1 MERLFRRK
9 KQKGETVKNK
19 KKNRRKQR
27 RKVILILLAVL
38 VLGLVVIF
46 GLFRVRKLVISGN
59 KQYKAEEIQEAI
71 MLVVRML
78 VVLQYTDVYRCI
90 LEWSICG

>member
-1 MERLFRRK
+1 M
-9 KQKGETVKNK
+9 
-19 KKNRRKQR
+19 
-27 RKVILILLAVL
+27 ILILLAVL

-71 MLVVRML
+71 MQDGLCKNSL
-78 VVLQYTDVYRCI
+78 
-90 LEWSICG
+90 

>member
-27 RKVILILLAVL
+27 RKVIDSAGRAGAWSGGDFWAVS
-38 VLGLVVIF
+38 GAET
-46 GLFRVRKLVISGN
+46 GNFRK
-59 KQYKAEEIQEAI
+59 
-71 MLVVRML
+71 
-78 VVLQYTDVYRCI
+78 
-90 LEWSICG
+90 

>member
-71 MLVVRML
+71 MQDGLCKNSLYLLWKFSDQAKVK
-78 VVLQYTDVYRCI
+78 
-90 LEWSICG
+90 

>member
-1 MERLFRRK
+1 M
-9 KQKGETVKNK
+9 
-19 KKNRRKQR
+19 
-27 RKVILILLAVL
+27 ILILLAVL

-71 MLVVRML
+71 MQDGLCKNSLYLLWKFSDQAKVKESILSIRYGVRPGCAWQDGCS
-78 VVLQYTDVYRCI
+78 V
-90 LEWSICG
+90 

>member
-1 MERLFRRK
+1 M
-9 KQKGETVKNK
+9 
-19 KKNRRKQR
+19 
-27 RKVILILLAVL
+27 ILILLAVL

-71 MLVVRML
+71 MQDGLCQEFAL
-78 VVLQYTDVYRCI
+78 SA
-90 LEWSICG
+90 LEIQRSGKSKGVHSVPERSRGKAENTI

>member
-71 MLVVRML
+71 IQRSGKSKGVHSVPERSRGKAEN
-78 VVLQYTDVYRCI
+78 TI
-90 LEWSICG
+90 